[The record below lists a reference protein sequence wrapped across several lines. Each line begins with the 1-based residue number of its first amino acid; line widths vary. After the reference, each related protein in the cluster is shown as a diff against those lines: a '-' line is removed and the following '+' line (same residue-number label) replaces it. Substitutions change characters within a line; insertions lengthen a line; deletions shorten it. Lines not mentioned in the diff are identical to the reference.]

1 VGVGGRLRDRLPPEK
16 LPFVYY
22 ELMFLAFAIM
32 MGMSL
37 PSSFLPI
44 MAQGLDPSGVL
55 VGMVVSAW
63 FLSRIFLNLPAGML
77 SDRLGRGR
85 LLIFGVGLSCF
96 GPILCAFA
104 TNIYVLILGRV
115 IWGAGTAF
123 YFMNNYALLM
133 DILPAGVRGRA
144 LGLFQGLEFVG
155 SFIGAPVGA
164 FLAAYM
170 SFGQVFYFSL
180 VLALVSLLVAWRSST
195 MREPK
200 ARGSARE
207 ELSLRKVFGGLKT
220 WGIIAVCLCSFL
232 RYFINQGVFQTIF
245 QLYLREGLLYSIEAI
260 GVVLSARIAGQVVSI
275 VAAGILSDRL
285 GRKPVLVAGYIIS
298 ASAFLAFTLIGG
310 FGAMLLIA
318 LLQGVG
324 EGFGFTTL
332 IALLTDLAP
341 PDIRG
346 GVVGFYRTFNDVG
359 GFLGPIAY
367 MLIYGVFS
375 AATVFQLCAALNLF
389 SIILVLTLRTKRGE
403 AG

>member
-1 VGVGGRLRDRLPPEK
+1 MGFGARLRDRLAPEK

-22 ELMFLAFAIM
+22 ELTFLAFAIM

-44 MAQGLDPSGVL
+44 MAQGFDPSGVL

-63 FLSRIFLNLPAGML
+63 FFSRIFLNLPAGML

-85 LLIFGVGLSCF
+85 LLIFGLGLSCF

-104 TNIYVLILGRV
+104 TNIYVLILARV

-144 LGLFQGLEFVG
+144 LGFFQGLEFIG

-164 FLAAYM
+164 FLAVYM

-180 VLALVSLLVAWRSST
+180 ALALISLLVAWRSST

-200 ARGSARE
+200 AKGSARE
-207 ELSLRKVFGGLKT
+207 ELSLREVFKGLKS

-232 RYFINQGVFQTIF
+232 RYFINLGVFQTIF
-245 QLYLREGLLYSIEAI
+245 QLYLREGLFYSIEAI

-275 VAAGILSDRL
+275 VAAGMLSDRL
-285 GRKPVLVAGYIIS
+285 GRKPVLIAGYIIS
-298 ASAFLAFTLIGG
+298 AAAFIIFTLIGD
-310 FGAMLLIA
+310 FGAMLLTV

-341 PDIRG
+341 PEIRG
-346 GVVGFYRTFNDVG
+346 GVIGFYRTFNDVG
-359 GFLGPIAY
+359 GFVGPIAF
-367 MLIYGVFS
+367 MLIYGSSGASAVFL
-375 AATVFQLCAALNLF
+375 LCAALNLLNIV
-389 SIILVLTLRTKRGE
+389 IILTLRTKR
-403 AG
+403 

>member
-1 VGVGGRLRDRLPPEK
+1 VGVGGRLLDRFAPK
-16 LPFVYY
+16 SLPFVYY
-22 ELMFLAFAIM
+22 ELTFLAFAIM

-55 VGMVVSAW
+55 VGLVVSAW

-85 LLIFGVGLSCF
+85 LLIFGVALSSF
-96 GPILCAFA
+96 GPLLCAFA

-133 DILPAGVRGRA
+133 DILPASVRGRA
-144 LGLFQGLEFVG
+144 LGFFQGLEFVG
-155 SFIGAPVGA
+155 SFIGAPAGA
-164 FLAAYM
+164 FLVAYI

-180 VLALVSLLVAWRSST
+180 ALALVSLIVAWRSGT
-195 MREPK
+195 IREPG
-200 ARGSARE
+200 ARRSPSDGP
-207 ELSLRKVFGGLKT
+207 SLREVLAGLKS

-232 RYFINQGVFQTIF
+232 RYFINMGVFQTIF
-245 QLYLREGLLYSIEAI
+245 QLHLREGLLYSIEAI

-275 VAAGILSDRL
+275 VVAGILSDRL
-285 GRKPVLVAGYIIS
+285 GRKPVLIAGYVIS
-298 ASAFLAFTLIGG
+298 ASAFLAFNLIGD

-346 GVVGFYRTFNDVG
+346 GVVGLYRTFNDVG
-359 GFLGPIAY
+359 GFIGPIAI
-367 MLIYGVFS
+367 MLAYGAFS
-375 AATVFQLCAALNLF
+375 AAAVFQLCATLNLF
-389 SIILVLTLRTKRGE
+389 SIILVFSLRT
-403 AG
+403 

>member
-1 VGVGGRLRDRLPPEK
+1 VGVGGRLRDRLAPEK

-96 GPILCAFA
+96 GPLLCVFA

-144 LGLFQGLEFVG
+144 LGFFQGLEFVG
-155 SFIGAPVGA
+155 SFVGAPVGA
-164 FLAAYM
+164 LLAVYM

-195 MREPK
+195 MRKPP
-200 ARGSARE
+200 RSTVGS
-207 ELSLRKVFGGLKT
+207 ELSLREVLGGLRS

-285 GRKPVLVAGYIIS
+285 GRKPVLIAGYIIS
-298 ASAFLAFTLIGG
+298 ASAFLAFTLIDD

-346 GVVGFYRTFNDVG
+346 GVVGFYRTFNDMG
-359 GFLGPIAY
+359 GFVGPIAY
-367 MLIYGVFS
+367 MLIYGVFR
-375 AATVFQLCAALNLF
+375 AATVFQLCAVLNLF
-389 SIILVLTLRTKRGE
+389 SIILVLTLRIKRGE
-403 AG
+403 AD